1 MSLSRHSLLALAIIT
16 SASCASEPA
25 GPTDL
30 VHDNAPALTAT
41 TTGLGAASA
50 IHLRITNASRTTYSY
65 GSCTVWI
72 ERFES
77 GAWARVGDPDAP
89 CPADI
94 RFLDPW
100 QTQSL
105 EYRPGPS
112 LPAGSYR
119 FTIAFD
125 KEVEPTVQVVR
136 SSNSFDWTT

>member
-1 MSLSRHSLLALAIIT
+1 MSLSRNSLLALAIVT
-16 SASCASEPA
+16 CASCASEPA
-25 GPTDL
+25 GPADL

-41 TTGLGAASA
+41 TIGLGAASA
-50 IHLRITNASRTTYSY
+50 IHLRITNASRTTYAY
-65 GSCTVWI
+65 GSCELWI

-100 QTQSL
+100 QTQTL
-105 EYRPGPS
+105 EYHPGFS

-119 FTIAFD
+119 ITIAFG
-125 KEVEPTVQVVR
+125 KEMEPTVQVVR
-136 SSNSFDWTT
+136 SSNSFDWNT